1 MKESKFSRLRR
12 QCYQASGML
21 RAVSRICGV
30 FLAAAL
36 VVMTA
41 GNVIGNLHAQTSYG
55 SVVGTVTDSSGA
67 SVTGATVTV
76 KNTGTNATQTFV
88 TGNGGNYGFT
98 NIIPGTY
105 SVSVS
110 QKGFESFTGGN
121 VDVQIGGVTRVD
133 VTLKVGNVAET
144 VTVTTAQATIQTDS
158 ASLSGVIE
166 GRQILEAPL
175 NGRNVNNLLDFV
187 PGVIP
192 GGGTS
197 GNTMANGG
205 NGQAGANT
213 QAIAYGNYQIGG
225 AFSGQSLFFIDGA
238 GSNVPENNVNALVPT
253 QDAVQE
259 FRVST
264 SLVSAEFGGFGG
276 GVIEISTKSGTN
288 SFHGGAYEYLR
299 NTALDSDDFFNKHT
313 RVLDAASPTQTSLT
327 GVLCSKSP
335 FACVPK
341 QALHQNQYGA
351 NLGGPGLKNKLF
363 FYFSWEREQ
372 LTSTTLQAQVMPT
385 TAELAGNFL
394 GEQTLYNTN
403 YGSLN
408 TPNGLP
414 FAGNNIA
421 NYIDPTAL
429 KILKLETPNESQIVQ
444 TPGVNNYF
452 VNSPII
458 GDQSQY
464 NARVDANLGKDNL
477 FARYTYWNP
486 HNAASDP
493 AGNKTGGGPTGNYT
507 QEGVFG
513 ENHVFNPST
522 IAELRL
528 SYLENYNFQSLL
540 SAGYDLSSLDPA
552 YAAIKSASPGGV
564 GVYPALAIQG
574 YNVTAQSSTLFWN
587 NNVWAIN
594 GSVTKILGRHTIKA
608 GGNWRQTL
616 WEAYGGPVQLTLNS
630 TPFFTARTSSDSTTG
645 NALASFLLGIP
656 SSTSTTW
663 NEDTHTFAHNYGFY
677 VTDTFQATPKLSV
690 IAGIRWEQPGA
701 YSEENDLS
709 VVLQPKAAVTIG
721 GLSSFTNPQTG
732 SSVPLMGQLAYVNSP
747 QYSSRRQE
755 ALHWELFSPRLG
767 IAYRFDPKTV
777 VRSGYGISFLPADID
792 QAGPQLSQIV
802 RAPTSNTNVWGQP
815 LNASIANPFPG
826 GINKPQGRSPALLTN
841 LLGQGLWARESNVPY
856 SYTQQWNLAVERQ
869 LNQNSTLT
877 VAYAGNKGTHLIIA
891 VPYTGSGFQLN
902 QMPDSYDSLGAALQN
917 QVANPFAGK
926 LPGFMGAA
934 TVPQGY
940 LLMPYPQ
947 YPTGVL
953 QQAARYGSSTYH
965 ALQVGYIQRFGRAG
979 TLQGAYTWGKLLS
992 DTDNSSE
999 FQDGQGDTGER
1010 QDLYN
1015 PRAEKSISLQD
1026 IANNLV
1032 INYGVDLPFGHG
1044 QPYLSNIGG
1053 LANEVIG
1060 GWRVNGIT
1068 TFRSGVP
1075 VGFTMVPNGLS
1086 QFGAGTPPFGPGG
1099 STMRPSYVAGCKKGG
1114 TGSPHSDAK
1123 VNSWFNTSCY
1133 VSPGNYAFGNEPR
1146 VDPSVKSQGQDNWDF
1161 SVNKAFDIT
1170 EQMKLRFAADIFD
1183 LFNHSQFGIPNHEQ
1197 GVGGFGAVT
1206 YQTDLPRTVQLSLR
1220 LSF

>member
-1 MKESKFSRLRR
+1 MFL
-12 QCYQASGML
+12 SGGGMFIA
-21 RAVSRICGV
+21 RG
-30 FLAAAL
+30 
-36 VVMTA
+36 
-41 GNVIGNLHAQTSYG
+41 HAQTSYG
-55 SVVGTVTDSSGA
+55 SVVGTVTDKTGA
-67 SVTGATVTV
+67 SVVGATVTL

-88 TGNGGNYGFT
+88 TGSGGNYGFT

-105 SVSVS
+105 SVTVS

-121 VDVQIGGVTRVD
+121 VDVQIGGVTRVN
-133 VTLKVGNVAET
+133 VTLKVGDVAET
-144 VTVTTAQATIQTDS
+144 VTVSTAQTQMQTDS
-158 ASLSGVIE
+158 ASLSGVIA
-166 GRQILEAPL
+166 GQQILEAPL

-197 GNTMANGG
+197 GNTVANGG
-205 NGQAGANT
+205 SGNFQAGSNT
-213 QAIAYGNYQIGG
+213 QAISYGNYQIGG

-264 SLVSAEFGGFGG
+264 SLVSAEFGGYGG

-288 SFHGGAYEYLR
+288 KFHGSGYEYVR
-299 NTALDSDDFFNKHT
+299 NTDLEANDFFDKH
-313 RVLDAASPTQTSLT
+313 DGIA
-327 GVLCSKSP
+327 KSP
-335 FACVPK
+335 
-341 QALHQNQYGA
+341 LHQNQYGA

-363 FYFSWEREQ
+363 FFFSWEREQ
-372 LTSTTLQAQVMPT
+372 LTTASPTEAIMPT
-385 TAELAGNFL
+385 TAELAGNFA
-394 GEQTLYNTN
+394 GEQTIYNTN
-403 YGSLN
+403 HGTSN

-421 NYIDPTAL
+421 GFIDPTAL
-429 KILKLETPNESQIVQ
+429 KILQLETPDESKIIQ
-444 TPGVNNYF
+444 TPGVLNYF
-452 VNSPII
+452 ANAPII

-540 SAGYDLSSLDPA
+540 SAGYDLGSLNSA
-552 YAAIKSASPGGV
+552 YSTIQSEGPGGV
-564 GVYPALAIQG
+564 GVYPNLSIQG
-574 YNVTAQSSTLFWN
+574 YNVMPQSSTLFWN
-587 NNVWAIN
+587 NDVWAIN

-616 WEAYGGPVQLTLNS
+616 WEAYGGPIQVTLAS
-630 TPFFTARTSSDSTTG
+630 TPFFTASSASDSTTG
-645 NALASFLLGIP
+645 NALASFMLGIP
-656 SSTSTTW
+656 SSTSVTDGS
-663 NEDTHTFAHNYGFY
+663 NTHTFAHNYGFY
-677 VTDTFQATPKLSV
+677 ITDTFQATPKLSV

-709 VVLQPKAAVTIG
+709 VVLQPNAAVTIN
-721 GLSSFTNPQTG
+721 GLNSITNPVTG
-732 SSVPLMGQLAYVNSP
+732 SSVPLTGQLAFVNSP

-755 ALHWELFSPRLG
+755 ELHWELYSPRLG

-777 VRSGYGISFLPADID
+777 VRTGYGISFLPADMD
-792 QAGPQLSQIV
+792 QAGPQLSQVV
-802 RAPTSNTNVWGQP
+802 RAATSNTNTFGQP
-815 LNASIANPFPG
+815 LQASIANPLPNG
-826 GINKPQGRSPALLTN
+826 VNKPLGRSQTVLN
-841 LLGQGLWARESNVPY
+841 SLLGQGLWARESNVPY

-877 VAYAGNKGTHLIIA
+877 VAYAGAKGTHLLIA
-891 VPYTGSGFQLN
+891 TPYTGSGFQLN
-902 QMPDSYDSLGAALQN
+902 QLPDSYDSLGAALQN
-917 QVANPFAGK
+917 QVANPFYGV
-926 LPGFMGAA
+926 LPTSNFLGSP
-934 TVPQGY
+934 TIPQGY
-940 LLMPYPQ
+940 LLLPHPQ
-947 YPTGVL
+947 YPQGLL
-953 QQAARYGSSTYH
+953 QQAPRYGSSTYH
-965 ALQVGYIQRFGRAG
+965 ALQVGYIQRFGHAG

-992 DTDNSSE
+992 DTDNTSE

-1015 PRAEKSISLQD
+1015 PKAEKSISLQD

-1032 INYGVDLPFGHG
+1032 INYGVNLPIGHG
-1044 QPYLSNIGG
+1044 EPYLSKINGF
-1053 LANEVIG
+1053 ANEVIG

-1068 TFRSGVP
+1068 TLRSGVP
-1075 VGFTMVPNGLS
+1075 IGFTTTPNGLS
-1086 QFGAGTPPFGPGG
+1086 QFDAGTPPFGPGSG
-1099 STMRPSYVAGCKKGG
+1099 STMRPNYTAGCNKSAP
-1114 TGSPHSDAK
+1114 GSPHSNARI
-1123 VNSWFNTSCY
+1123 NAWFNTSCFTT
-1133 VSPGNYAFGNEPR
+1133 PANYAFGNEPR
-1146 VDPSVKSQGQDNWDF
+1146 VDPTIKSEGLDNWDF
-1161 SVNKAFDIT
+1161 SVNKSFDIT
-1170 EQMKLRFAADIFD
+1170 EQMKLRFASDFFD
-1183 LFNHSQFGIPNHEQ
+1183 LFNHAQFGIPNHEQ
-1197 GVGGFGAVT
+1197 GVGGFG
-1206 YQTDLPRTVQLSLR
+1206 QTNSQSNLPRTVQLSLR